1 MVTVNE
7 DLAKRSKFAYN
18 DIEED
23 DAIASKIEKTGKE
36 VIKLN
41 RGDPPQYIKT
51 PDYIID
57 AYVDA
62 LRSYKT
68 GYVDMTGIKE
78 LREAVSDRYARSYK
92 AKVSPENVI
101 VTQGVSEALAF
112 LNNVLINDR
121 DQAILFAP
129 YYPQYMPLLQ
139 MYGGSPIIEKY
150 SEKLNWNLDID
161 SLGRSLKRMAKPQLR
176 KVKYMMIT
184 NPNNPTGTVLK
195 RDYLEDIVDLA
206 NEYGLFLVSDEIYDE
221 IVYNGAKFTS
231 VSEVANGVPH
241 MILNGASKVYDSTGF
256 RIGFM
261 IIPGTDK
268 FSSKVS
274 AKLKDY
280 ATVRLSVNT
289 PAQYA
294 IAAAITNKK
303 EHEKAIKNMVKEISD
318 RVNYA
323 YNLLK
328 KNEYLDIVKPNG
340 SFYIFP
346 KIKLDLLKI
355 KDDNDFVVKLLKD
368 KNLQVTRG
376 SGFGGDGHF
385 RIVSLPTKSIL
396 KESVDRI
403 NDFCEENK
411 KK

>member
-1 MVTVNE
+1 MVNE
-7 DLAKRSKFAYN
+7 SLAKRSKFAYN

-23 DAIASKIEKTGKE
+23 NAIASRIEKAGKQ

-62 LRSYKT
+62 LKHYKT
-68 GYVDMTGIKE
+68 GYTDMTGIKE
-78 LREAVSDRYARSYK
+78 LREAVSDRYARFYK
-92 AKVSPENVI
+92 VKVNPENVI
-101 VTQGVSEALAF
+101 ITQGVSEALAF
-112 LNNVLINDR
+112 LNNVLIDSNDK
-121 DQAILFAP
+121 AILFAP

-139 MYGGSPIIEKY
+139 MYGGSPILEKY
-150 SEKLNWNLDID
+150 SEKLDWNLDID
-161 SLGRSLKRMAKPQLR
+161 SLSKSLKRIPKPQLK

-195 RDYLEDIVDLA
+195 RSYLKDIVDLA
-206 NEYGLFLVSDEIYDE
+206 NEYGLFIVSDEIYDE
-221 IVYNGAKFTS
+221 IVYNDAKFTS
-231 VSEVANGVPH
+231 ISEVAKGIPH

-261 IIPGTDK
+261 IIPETDK
-268 FSSKVS
+268 FSLKIS
-274 AKLKDY
+274 AKLRDY

-303 EHEKAIKNMVKEISD
+303 EHEKAIKSMVKEISD

-328 KNEYLDIVKPNG
+328 KNEYLETVKPNG
-340 SFYIFP
+340 AFYIFP
-346 KIKLDLLKI
+346 RIKLDKLRI
-355 KDDNDFVVKLLKD
+355 KDDKDFVIKLLEE

-385 RIVSLPTKSIL
+385 RIVSLPPKEIL
-396 KESVDRI
+396 KESIDRI
-403 NDFCEENK
+403 GDFCEENK